1 MTGLR
6 TKIHLAALFL
16 LPLIVAAFGITTA
29 GGHNPQMATLRF
41 TGILSHTDANSVG

>member
-29 GGHNPQMATLRF
+29 GADDQLWPLIQYGSF
-41 TGILSHTDANSVG
+41 SSEKS